1 MGLRVLWDFAYY
13 GTSRTMGLRVLW
25 DFALYGTSRSM
36 GLRALWDFAPFGT
49 SRLLGLP
56 ALSSRH
62 QLHEERGTLPARR
75 LAGRFATVLA
85 DAHNHEV
92 MRAHDPRTLS
102 AGAEHRVGVL
112 RQRLASVA
120 VDPEEAAAVHG
131 ARVGHPGRGECAH
144 VAHVAAW
151 EQALT
156 IPHTV
161 LQVEVREARPVAGGD
176 RLGALAEEVAV
187 WVGVDDRV
195 AHAELV
201 EEHALRERV
210 IVLVQALGPEA
221 HEVAG
226 EDRVDVAVAADRVGL
241 PLLRSRRRPPVG
253 VRAPRV
259 EVQVVRIA

>member
-1 MGLRVLWDFAYY
+1 MREVPKCAKSQTADDSGQCDLRPRLRHLAPFNAPWDFAYY

-112 RQRLASVA
+112 RQRLPSVA
-120 VDPEEAAAVHG
+120 VDPEEAAPVHG
-131 ARVGHPGRGECAH
+131 ARAGHPGRGEGGH
-144 VAHVAAW
+144 V
-151 EQALT
+151 
-156 IPHTV
+156 
-161 LQVEVREARPVAGGD
+161 G
-176 RLGALAEEVAV
+176 
-187 WVGVDDRV
+187 
-195 AHAELV
+195 
-201 EEHALRERV
+201 
-210 IVLVQALGPEA
+210 
-221 HEVAG
+221 
-226 EDRVDVAVAADRVGL
+226 
-241 PLLRSRRRPPVG
+241 
-253 VRAPRV
+253 
-259 EVQVVRIA
+259 